1 MKKFPLTV
9 NMVPI
14 PHPFLLKNILQCNLQ
29 MEINL
34 VHTGQL
40 KTNMPL
46 LKLEDLSKASY
57 KNVG

>member
-14 PHPFLLKNILQCNLQ
+14 THPFLLKSIFQCNLQ

-34 VHTGQL
+34 VHTGEP

-46 LKLEDLSKASY
+46 LKLEDLSKSQL
-57 KNVG
+57 